1 MEKRK
6 IVAALCLAAALLAV
20 SPALARGGRAGGRM
34 GGASITRTAPR
45 AVPSP
50 ARPAQQARPQQPA
63 GNAGQAGQRAADRP
77 IDQGIDPKDYG
88 KRNTGST
95 AAGTGTAQ
103 NSGAVKN
110 NFSGG
115 TGGFFSG
122 FSLWPW
128 LWFSGHSTAAASDG
142 DKAEAEET
150 ESFSA
155 MLGRWYDSV
164 ISFFK
169 TLLGF

>member
-1 MEKRK
+1 MSDLDGYGGAGPGKGRPGWRFFRRAS
-6 IVAALCLAAALLAV
+6 VFSRQAV
-20 SPALARGGRAGGRM
+20 S
-34 GGASITRTAPR
+34 
-45 AVPSP
+45 
-50 ARPAQQARPQQPA
+50 RPAQQAPRPQQNRTAEAPE
-63 GNAGQAGQRAADRP
+63 RTETKRD

-88 KRNTGST
+88 KRNTGNT

-169 TLLGF
+169 ALLGF

>member
-1 MEKRK
+1 MDRK
-6 IVAALCLAAALLAV
+6 KIYKITAVCLILTAMAAPGLTKGGRGGGSFGGRPSFSRQAV
-20 SPALARGGRAGGRM
+20 S
-34 GGASITRTAPR
+34 
-45 AVPSP
+45 
-50 ARPAQQARPQQPA
+50 RPAQQAPRPQQNRTAEAPE
-63 GNAGQAGQRAADRP
+63 RTETKRD